1 MATFKDGILGG
12 FFGKVGPVVG
22 LQLGDKLVMRALPR
36 RTKPFTS
43 KELENQRKFR
53 LVQNY
58 LSPFLD
64 LLKIGF
70 NNYYTKTGG
79 FRAALSYTRKE
90 ALKHDDGGIYID
102 QHMIKISGGTL
113 TPAINPTVE
122 ISDDSGIIIQWDTN
136 DVNYLNES
144 DQLLLLVY
152 NPTNRIANT
161 RKFNGAY
168 RKDGQI
174 IVAPN
179 PRLLN
184 LEVDIYIGFVA
195 ADRSLQSDS
204 QYLGRFML

>member
-12 FFGKVGPVVG
+12 FFGKIGPVVG
-22 LQLGDKLVMRALPR
+22 LQLGDKYVMRSRPR

-43 KELENQRKFR
+43 KELENQTKFR

-58 LSPFLD
+58 LSPFAD

-70 NNYYTKTGG
+70 SNYYTKTGG

-90 ALKHDDGGIYID
+90 VLKHDDNGIHID
-102 QHMIKISGGTL
+102 QHLVKISGGAL
-113 TPAINPTVE
+113 TPAVNPSVLIAE
-122 ISDDSGIIIQWDTN
+122 DREIIIQWDTTE
-136 DVNYLNES
+136 VNYLNES

-152 NPTNRIANT
+152 NPTNRITNT
-161 RKFNGAY
+161 RIFNGAY

-174 IVAPN
+174 KVTPN

-184 LEVDIYIGFVA
+184 NEVDIYIGFVA
-195 ADRSLQSDS
+195 ADRSIQSDS